1 VQTRRAAAPL
11 AFLALSVLTFS
22 LGLGLWASIIAA
34 ICAGAAGLLTGSAAQ
49 ALLLQ
54 VASRENALQVMA
66 LWAVAWAGTKPIAS
80 LADGALASHFGIH
93 VAAVVLVL
101 PALLIG
107 GAELC
112 LKKSWKI
119 SLKQWMSRFS
129 GNADV
134 AVSGPIA

>member
-1 VQTRRAAAPL
+1 MRPIDQFGRHRVVTRAD
-11 AFLALSVLTFS
+11 LSRS
-22 LGLGLWASIIAA
+22 H
-34 ICAGAAGLLTGSAAQ
+34 
-49 ALLLQ
+49 LQ
-54 VASRENALQVMA
+54 GRLHQ
-66 LWAVAWAGTKPIAS
+66 
-80 LADGALASHFGIH
+80 
-93 VAAVVLVL
+93 VVLVL

-119 SLKQWMSRFS
+119 SLKQRMSRFS